1 MGRDV
6 RGKHAIVV
14 VNSES
19 NGRLSGCNNE
29 AEGRE
34 SWEGG
39 EGGESSKRREREGKE
54 GRRRG
59 RKYSL
64 LMQISSLEI
73 KKAIASMSLGTG
85 ETGRKRRRTF
95 PN

>member
-1 MGRDV
+1 M
-6 RGKHAIVV
+6 V

-39 EGGESSKRREREGKE
+39 EGGESSKRKEREGKE
-54 GRRRG
+54 GRRG
-59 RKYSL
+59 EGNTLYSCKS
-64 LMQISSLEI
+64 QDE
-73 KKAIASMSLGTG
+73 KNTIASMSLGTG